1 MIFLMIVS
9 AIAAAAAD
17 VYGWVGVPAWLKFT
31 HVVIDVVS
39 AG

>member
-9 AIAAAAAD
+9 AIAAAAD
-17 VYGWVGVPAWLKFT
+17 VYGWVGVSAWLKFT